1 MPELTDPHIEQA
13 VAAAHVARA
22 DLGLPP
28 NGPIDRDLVALAED
42 GLGLAVVLAPLP
54 KKIAGVYMRKR
65 GRHIVF
71 VRATDYPTRQR
82 FTLAHEIGHH
92 RLGHGGRIDV
102 EADVFGDPGDRQE
115 QQANFFASEFL
126 MPIESV
132 REWLSRRCGGGPNPD
147 VGIREVVRLADEFH
161 VSPPAALYRLSSG
174 RFGIG
179 GGELVAL
186 WNDVKAMRHVKI
198 AENLGIGPGDDE
210 IARHWAAAAEGAGP
224 ARLPS
229 AFEGDA
235 SAMTKKLAAL
245 AG

>member
-13 VAAAHVARA
+13 TAAAGSARA
-22 DLGLPP
+22 ELGLPP
-28 NGPIDRDLVALAED
+28 GGPVESDLLALAEG
-42 GLGLAVVLAPLP
+42 GLGLAVALAPLP
-54 KKIAGVYMRKR
+54 EKIAGVYVRKR
-65 GRHIVF
+65 GRFLVL

-92 RLGHGGRIDV
+92 RMGHVGRIDV
-102 EADVFGDPGDRQE
+102 EADVFGSPADKQE

-132 REWLSRRCGGGPNPD
+132 REWLAGNCRGGPNPD
-147 VGIREVVRLADEFH
+147 VGIREVVRLADAFH

-179 GGELVAL
+179 GSELTAL
-186 WNDVKAMRHVKI
+186 WNDVKAQRHVKI

-210 IARHWAAAAEGAGP
+210 IARHWAAAAEGAGQ
-224 ARLPS
+224 ARLP
-229 AFEGDA
+229 AGFTGDA
-235 SAMTKKLAAL
+235 DAMIERLAEL